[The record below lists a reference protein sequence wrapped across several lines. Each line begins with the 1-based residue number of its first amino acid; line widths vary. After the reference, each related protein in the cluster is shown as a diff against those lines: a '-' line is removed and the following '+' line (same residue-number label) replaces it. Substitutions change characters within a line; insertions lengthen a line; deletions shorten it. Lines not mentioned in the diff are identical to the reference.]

1 MRPALRGKEEQ
12 GSTRLALSLPT
23 TRRRWHNR
31 RMGRDGQLE
40 LYGVVAARLKQA
52 HTRVAN
58 PEVPDE
64 TRRELSRR
72 LLAVTAAAKHD
83 LADAARRLD
92 VLTAELDELGIPD
105 R

>member
-1 MRPALRGKEEQ
+1 
-12 GSTRLALSLPT
+12 
-23 TRRRWHNR
+23 
-31 RMGRDGQLE
+31 MGQDGQLE
-40 LYGVVAARLKQA
+40 LYRVVAMRLKQA

-72 LLAVTAAAKHD
+72 LLAVTAVAKHD

-92 VLTAELDELGIPD
+92 GLTAELDDLGIPD

>member
-1 MRPALRGKEEQ
+1 ME
-12 GSTRLALSLPT
+12 
-23 TRRRWHNR
+23 
-31 RMGRDGQLE
+31 RDGQLD
-40 LYGVVAARLKQA
+40 LYRVVAARLKQA
-52 HTRVAN
+52 HARVSD
-58 PEVPDE
+58 PEVPDG

-72 LLAVTAAAKHD
+72 LLAVTAVAKHD

>member
-1 MRPALRGKEEQ
+1 ME
-12 GSTRLALSLPT
+12 
-23 TRRRWHNR
+23 
-31 RMGRDGQLE
+31 RDGQLD
-40 LYGVVAARLKQA
+40 LYRVVAARLKQA
-52 HTRVAN
+52 HARVSS
-58 PEVPDE
+58 PEVPDG

>member
-1 MRPALRGKEEQ
+1 ME
-12 GSTRLALSLPT
+12 
-23 TRRRWHNR
+23 
-31 RMGRDGQLE
+31 RDGQLD

-52 HTRVAN
+52 HARVAH
-58 PEVPDE
+58 PEVPGE